1 MGVLIIG
8 TGLAGYTVA
17 REVRKHDDAIGITLV
32 TADDG
37 HNYSKPMLSNGF
49 AKGKSADGLRQQSAE
64 QMAEALGVTVRTHT
78 RVTGIDTA
86 AKRVRTDT
94 DALDYDQLVLA
105 VGAKQLVLP
114 LDGDA
119 ADDVMRVNT
128 LGEYAHFR
136 NQIEGAS
143 RVAIMG
149 PGLIGCEFANDLA
162 NGGFQCDV
170 IGPDNHPLERLMPEP
185 AGRALQGAL
194 AALGVQ
200 FHLGTVVNAVNQD
213 GEAYR
218 VSLANG
224 SEILADAVLSA
235 VGLVPDIE
243 LAREAGLET
252 ARGIRV
258 NRELATSAD
267 GVYAL
272 GDCVEIDG
280 LVMPYVMPIMHAARA
295 LGATLTGTPTA
306 VTMPAMPVAV
316 KTPAHPVVVAPPA
329 PGAEGTWQCESQE
342 DGGVLARHVAADGS
356 LLGVAL
362 TGSMAVKQKMALQRE
377 LPPVLS

>member
-1 MGVLIIG
+1 VRSGELWHRSLPYPPLETHVGVLIIG

-94 DALDYDQLVLA
+94 DTLDYDQLVLA

-200 FHLGTVVNAVNQD
+200 SPTARRFRPTRCCL
-213 GEAYR
+213 
-218 VSLANG
+218 
-224 SEILADAVLSA
+224 LSA
-235 VGLVPDIE
+235 WCRTLNWRVRQGSRPR
-243 LAREAGLET
+243 AAFAST
-252 ARGIRV
+252 A
-258 NRELATSAD
+258 SSQ
-267 GVYAL
+267 
-272 GDCVEIDG
+272 
-280 LVMPYVMPIMHAARA
+280 
-295 LGATLTGTPTA
+295 
-306 VTMPAMPVAV
+306 PV
-316 KTPAHPVVVAPPA
+316 
-329 PGAEGTWQCESQE
+329 Q
-342 DGGVLARHVAADGS
+342 
-356 LLGVAL
+356 
-362 TGSMAVKQKMALQRE
+362 TGSTPSAIAWRSTAWSCLM
-377 LPPVLS
+377 